1 MKKRHLAWIVGLI
14 MLSEPAASQQK
25 TAQAQAAKPSP
36 SAQDLVLQGKV
47 AAAIRLAAKTPNGPQ
62 DTLKELLA
70 MVDLQIA
77 NRQLV
82 QAGATL
88 EAAERFVDE
97 WDKVKK
103 GKDLSRDA
111 LKGRKLRL
119 QGIELNDKK
128 EYAKAEGILK
138 QALEI
143 SKQLKDP
150 VLEGGV
156 RNNLGYALRL
166 QEKLEES
173 AKEFDTAR
181 QIAELQKDNLRAA
194 SYNLNLG
201 DVLLKLDRTAS
212 AIDAYKRAEEQ
223 GKAASKS
230 NVEAR
235 AILMQGLAQTRIVST
250 APEPAQRQE
259 PIRLL
264 EKAEKMFE
272 QQGDDRNT
280 GWALYHIADHMAYN
294 MNFAD
299 AAALGERAIPYLSK
313 AKDKEGLRRCYF
325 LLYYMFNKLG
335 DTAKSDKYKKLY
347 DETEG

>member
-1 MKKRHLAWIVGLI
+1 MKRCLAWIVGLI
-14 MLSEPAASQQK
+14 MLSGPAVSQQK
-25 TAQAQAAKPSP
+25 TAKAQAAKRSP
-36 SAQDLVLQGKV
+36 SAQELVLQGKV
-47 AAAIRLAAKTPNGPQ
+47 AEAFRLAAKTPNGPQ

-70 MVDLQIA
+70 MVDLKITDRQIA
-77 NRQLV
+77 

-97 WDKVKK
+97 WARVKK

-138 QALEI
+138 QALEM

-150 VLEGGV
+150 VLEAGV
-156 RNNLGYALRL
+156 RNNLGYALRF
-166 QEKLEES
+166 QQKLEES
-173 AKEFDTAR
+173 AKEFETAR
-181 QIAELQKDNLRAA
+181 QIAESQKDNLRAA

-201 DVLLKLDRTAS
+201 DVLLQLDRAAS
-212 AIDAYKRAEEQ
+212 AIDAFKRAEVQ

-235 AILMQGLAQTRIVST
+235 AILMQGLAQIRIVP
-250 APEPAQRQE
+250 AVPEPLRQE
-259 PIRLL
+259 PIRLM

-272 QQGDDRNT
+272 EQGDDRNT
-280 GWALYHIADHMAYN
+280 GWALYLIADRMAYS
-294 MNFAD
+294 MKFAD

-325 LLYYMFNKLG
+325 LLMDMFNRLG
-335 DTAKSDKYKKLY
+335 DIATSSKYTKLY

>member
-1 MKKRHLAWIVGLI
+1 
-14 MLSEPAASQQK
+14 MLSGPAVSQQK
-25 TAQAQAAKPSP
+25 TAKAQAAKRSP
-36 SAQDLVLQGKV
+36 SAQELVLQGKV
-47 AAAIRLAAKTPNGPQ
+47 AEAFRLAAKTPNGPQ

-70 MVDLQIA
+70 MVDLKITDRQIA
-77 NRQLV
+77 

-97 WDKVKK
+97 WARVKK

-138 QALEI
+138 QALEM

-150 VLEGGV
+150 VLEAGV
-156 RNNLGYALRL
+156 RNNLGYALRF
-166 QEKLEES
+166 QQKLEES
-173 AKEFDTAR
+173 AKEFETAR
-181 QIAELQKDNLRAA
+181 QIAESQKDNLRAA

-201 DVLLKLDRTAS
+201 DVLLQLDRAAS
-212 AIDAYKRAEEQ
+212 AIDAFKRAEVQ

-235 AILMQGLAQTRIVST
+235 AILMQGLAQIRIVP
-250 APEPAQRQE
+250 AVPEPLRQE
-259 PIRLL
+259 PIRLM

-272 QQGDDRNT
+272 EQGDDRNT
-280 GWALYHIADHMAYN
+280 GWALYLIADRMAYS
-294 MNFAD
+294 MKFAD
-299 AAALGERAIPYLSK
+299 AAALGERAILYLSK

-325 LLYYMFNKLG
+325 LLMDMFNRLG
-335 DTAKSDKYKKLY
+335 DIAKSSKYKKLY

>member
-1 MKKRHLAWIVGLI
+1 MKKRYLAWIVVLT
-14 MLSEPAASQQK
+14 MLSGPAVSQQK
-25 TAQAQAAKPSP
+25 TAKAQAAKRSP
-36 SAQDLVLQGKV
+36 SAQELVLQGKV
-47 AAAIRLAAKTPNGPQ
+47 AEAFRLAAKTLNGPQ

-70 MVDLQIA
+70 MVDLKITDRQIA
-77 NRQLV
+77 

-97 WDKVKK
+97 WARVKK

-119 QGIELNDKK
+119 QGIELSDKK

-138 QALEI
+138 QALEM

-150 VLEGGV
+150 VLEAGV
-156 RNNLGYALRL
+156 RNNLGYALRF
-166 QEKLEES
+166 QQKLEES
-173 AKEFDTAR
+173 AKEFETAR
-181 QIAELQKDNLRAA
+181 QIAESQKDNLRAA

-201 DVLLKLDRTAS
+201 DVLLQLDRPAS
-212 AIDAYKRAEEQ
+212 AIDAFKRAEVQ

-235 AILMQGLAQTRIVST
+235 AILMQGLAQIRIVST
-250 APEPAQRQE
+250 APEPQFRQE
-259 PIRLL
+259 PIRLM
-264 EKAEKMFE
+264 ERAEKMFE
-272 QQGDDRNT
+272 EQGDDRNT
-280 GWALYHIADHMAYN
+280 GWALYLIADRMAYS
-294 MNFAD
+294 MKFAD

-325 LLYYMFNKLG
+325 LLMDMFNRLG
-335 DTAKSDKYKKLY
+335 DTAKSSKYKKLY

>member
-1 MKKRHLAWIVGLI
+1 
-14 MLSEPAASQQK
+14 
-25 TAQAQAAKPSP
+25 
-36 SAQDLVLQGKV
+36 
-47 AAAIRLAAKTPNGPQ
+47 
-62 DTLKELLA
+62 
-70 MVDLQIA
+70 MVDLKITDRQIA
-77 NRQLV
+77 

-97 WDKVKK
+97 WARVKK

-138 QALEI
+138 QALEM

-150 VLEGGV
+150 VLEAGV
-156 RNNLGYALRL
+156 RNNLGYALRF
-166 QEKLEES
+166 QQKLEES
-173 AKEFDTAR
+173 AKEFETAR
-181 QIAELQKDNLRAA
+181 QIAESQKDNLRAA

-201 DVLLKLDRTAS
+201 DVLLQLDRAAS
-212 AIDAYKRAEEQ
+212 AIDAFKRAEVQ

-235 AILMQGLAQTRIVST
+235 AILMQGLAQIRIVP
-250 APEPAQRQE
+250 AVPEPLRQE
-259 PIRLL
+259 PIRLM

-272 QQGDDRNT
+272 EQGDDRNT
-280 GWALYHIADHMAYN
+280 GWALYLIADRMAYS
-294 MNFAD
+294 MKFAD

-325 LLYYMFNKLG
+325 LLMDMFNRLG
-335 DTAKSDKYKKLY
+335 DIAKSSKYKKLY

>member
-1 MKKRHLAWIVGLI
+1 MKRYLAWIVVLT
-14 MLSEPAASQQK
+14 MLSGPAVSQQK
-25 TAQAQAAKPSP
+25 TAKAQAAKRSP
-36 SAQDLVLQGKV
+36 SAQELVLQGKV
-47 AAAIRLAAKTPNGPQ
+47 AEAFRLAAKTPNGPQ

-70 MVDLQIA
+70 MVDLKITDRQIA
-77 NRQLV
+77 

-97 WDKVKK
+97 WARVKK

-138 QALEI
+138 QALEM

-150 VLEGGV
+150 VLEAGV
-156 RNNLGYALRL
+156 RNNLGYALRF
-166 QEKLEES
+166 QQKLEES
-173 AKEFDTAR
+173 AKEFETAR
-181 QIAELQKDNLRAA
+181 QIAESQKDNLRAA

-201 DVLLKLDRTAS
+201 DVLLQLDRAAS
-212 AIDAYKRAEEQ
+212 AIDAFKRAEVQ

-235 AILMQGLAQTRIVST
+235 AILMQGLAQIRIVP
-250 APEPAQRQE
+250 AVPEPLRQE
-259 PIRLL
+259 PIRLM

-272 QQGDDRNT
+272 EQGDDRNT
-280 GWALYHIADHMAYN
+280 GWALYLIADRMAYS
-294 MNFAD
+294 MKFAD

-325 LLYYMFNKLG
+325 LLMDMFNRLG
-335 DTAKSDKYKKLY
+335 DIAKSSKYKKLY

>member
-1 MKKRHLAWIVGLI
+1 MKRCLAWIVGLI
-14 MLSEPAASQQK
+14 MLSGPAVSQQK
-25 TAQAQAAKPSP
+25 TAKAQAAKRSP
-36 SAQDLVLQGKV
+36 SAQELVLQGKV
-47 AAAIRLAAKTPNGPQ
+47 AEAFRLAAKTPNGPQ

-70 MVDLQIA
+70 MVDLKITDRQIA
-77 NRQLV
+77 

-97 WDKVKK
+97 WARVKK

-138 QALEI
+138 QALEM

-150 VLEGGV
+150 VLEAGV
-156 RNNLGYALRL
+156 RNNLGYALRF
-166 QEKLEES
+166 QQKLEES
-173 AKEFDTAR
+173 AKEFETAR
-181 QIAELQKDNLRAA
+181 QIAESQKDNLRAA

-201 DVLLKLDRTAS
+201 DVLLQLDRAAS
-212 AIDAYKRAEEQ
+212 AIDAFKRAEVQ

-235 AILMQGLAQTRIVST
+235 AILMQGLAQIRIVP
-250 APEPAQRQE
+250 AVPEPLRQE
-259 PIRLL
+259 PIRLM

-272 QQGDDRNT
+272 EQGDDRNT
-280 GWALYHIADHMAYN
+280 GWALYLIADRMAYS
-294 MNFAD
+294 MKFAD

-325 LLYYMFNKLG
+325 LLMDMFNRLG
-335 DTAKSDKYKKLY
+335 DIAKSSKYKKLY